1 MTSSLR
7 TAALAMA
14 VNVLASAAHGAEIV
28 AIETIALTGEEAP
41 GVAGTFDELTLAV
54 INPAGE
60 VAFQGRVGSAYGNWW
75 WSGGLPELVVI
86 AGDPAPGFEPFP
98 IDFVGAPEITS
109 AGFATALG
117 FDTGAS
123 DDDSALYAPSTLG
136 GLVPIAREGEE
147 IGASG
152 FQLAGADKLAA
163 SEFGVA
169 TRASVEMV
177 GGGTNREAL
186 LGPDGSGGLRI
197 LMRATTSLPGVGG
210 SSWTRVAGPLV
221 NDAGTVMSYGAVSTA
236 SADRDVL
243 VAWDAGEG
251 PTILIREP
259 DPAPG
264 TDATILRFTQDE
276 RDAGLNASGEFA
288 FFADLTGGTLPE
300 TDLSAVYGPNGA
312 GGIRLLA
319 GGGLDMPGTAGA
331 RAGDVTELL
340 LTDDGTTAAILPLH
354 EGIGDTVA
362 DVNDEGIWAT
372 AGYGPLH
379 LVMRTG
385 AEPPGLPGTT
395 WSDALTIVGNGNGE
409 IVFLARYR
417 ETPGDLNPNW
427 ALWHHSVHRQQTS
440 LLLKQGDP
448 IEVAPGD
455 SRTLRS
461 FTSTSLGPID
471 IGDYTSGGSDGKGR
485 VWNDAGELTAILSF
499 SDLSEGVFR
508 ITVPEPGRSAALLAV
523 LATLAVRR
531 RLR

>member
-1 MTSSLR
+1 MSWKRVVAATVAGIALGA
-7 TAALAMA
+7 TA
-14 VNVLASAAHGAEIV
+14 ASAAQIV
-28 AIETIALTGEEAP
+28 AIETIALSGEAAP
-41 GVAGTFDELTLAV
+41 GTEGTFAELTSAV

-60 VAFQGRVGSAYGNWW
+60 VAFQGRVGSEHGNWW
-75 WSGGLPELVVI
+75 WSGGAAELVVI
-86 AGDPAPGFEPFP
+86 AGMPAPGFEAFP
-98 IDFVGAPEITS
+98 IDFVGGPEITS
-109 AGFATALG
+109 EGFATALG

-123 DDDSALYAPSTLG
+123 DDDSALYAPSAG
-136 GLVPIAREGEE
+136 GALVPIAREGEE
-147 IGASG
+147 IGGTG

-169 TRASVEMV
+169 TRASVAPV
-177 GGGTNREAL
+177 GGGVNREAL

-197 LMRATTSLPGVGG
+197 LMRATTSLPGVSS

-221 NDAGTVMSYGAVSTA
+221 NDAGTVISYGAVSTP

-243 VAWDAGEG
+243 VAWDAGQG
-251 PTILIREP
+251 PTILVREP

-276 RDAGLNASGEFA
+276 RDAGLNASGEYA

-300 TDLSAVYGPNGA
+300 TDLSAVYGPDGA

-331 RAGDVTELL
+331 RAGDASELL
-340 LTDDGTTAAILPLH
+340 LTDDGTTVAILPLH

-372 AGYGPLH
+372 AGHGPLH

-385 AEPPGLPGTT
+385 AEPPGVPGTT
-395 WSDALTIVGNGNGE
+395 WSDAITIVANGNGE
-409 IVFLARYR
+409 VVFLARHR
-417 ETPGDLNPNW
+417 TSPSDTNPDW
-427 ALWHHSVHRQQTS
+427 GLWHHSVYTQQTS
-440 LLLKQGDP
+440 LLLKEGDA

-461 FTSTSLGPID
+461 FTSTGIGPID
-471 IGDYTSGGSDGKGR
+471 IGDATSGGSDGKGR
-485 VWNDAGELTAILSF
+485 VWNDAGELAAILYF

-508 ITVPEPGRSAALLAV
+508 ITVPEPGMGAALLAA

-531 RLR
+531 RVR